1 MDNIKERKCTKCKK
15 NDCHANLNYFATIVA
30 FNYDRS
36 KCSII
41 KERWTREQFV
51 EVLKYNE
58 IMLYD
63 ESTDTI
69 LAPGKMNN
77 GRYGYRIDNPNGFM
91 IIAFYKWDAHTD
103 GIIMNHFNRW
113 INNMILHGRFND
125 GSGIDN
131 YVPRYSSTKRFIKL
145 YEEYSKLKI
154 SFYKALY
161 SD

>member
-1 MDNIKERKCTKCKK
+1 MNNIKERKCTKCKK
-15 NDCHANLNYFATIVA
+15 NDCRANLDYFVTIVA
-30 FNYDRS
+30 FTEDKS
-36 KCSII
+36 SCTII
-41 KERWTREQFV
+41 KERWRREQVV
-51 EVLKYNE
+51 EILKLKE
-58 IMLYD
+58 PGLYD
-63 ESTDTI
+63 EFTDRFYI
-69 LAPGKMNN
+69 PRKMNN
-77 GRYGYRIDNPNGFM
+77 LGGGYRIDRNNGFI

-131 YVPRYSSTKRFIKL
+131 YVPKYSSTKRFIKL
-145 YEEYSKLKI
+145 YEEYGKLKI

>member
-1 MDNIKERKCTKCKK
+1 MDDIKERKCTKCKK
-15 NDCHANLNYFATIVA
+15 NDCRANLDYFVTIVA
-30 FNYDRS
+30 FTEDKS
-36 KCSII
+36 SCTII
-41 KERWTREQFV
+41 KERWRREQVV
-51 EVLKYNE
+51 EILKLKE
-58 IMLYD
+58 PGLYD
-63 ESTDTI
+63 EFTDRFYI
-69 LAPGKMNN
+69 PRKMNSL
-77 GRYGYRIDNPNGFM
+77 GGGYRIDRANGFI

-131 YVPRYSSTKRFIKL
+131 YVPKYSSTKRFIKL